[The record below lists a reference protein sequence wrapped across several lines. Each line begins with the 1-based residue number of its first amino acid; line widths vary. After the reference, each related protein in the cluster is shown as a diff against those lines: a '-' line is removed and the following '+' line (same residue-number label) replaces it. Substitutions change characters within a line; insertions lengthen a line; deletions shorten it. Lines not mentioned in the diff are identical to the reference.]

1 MAIRGDQRRSEAI
14 RGPQRPSEVIRG
26 DKRRS
31 KVLRVNQSQSE
42 SIRGNPRQSEAIT
55 YLDEEEDEEAE
66 LARDRASILWGE
78 GRGAVVSTGKRLGRE
93 PQ

>member
-1 MAIRGDQRRSEAI
+1 
-14 RGPQRPSEVIRG
+14 VIRG
-26 DKRRS
+26 NQRS
-31 KVLRVNQSQSE
+31 SE
-42 SIRGNPRQSEAIT
+42 AIRGNPRQSEAIT

-78 GRGAVVSTGKRLGRE
+78 GGGAVVSTCMRLGRE